1 MRPLFYSKNSI
12 IILSAL
18 LLSACQPPTDH
29 SQSAI
34 TQAESISEKADADL
48 SFIIDGDTIT
58 LSSDSILSIKSSRYQ
73 PSLGLAGKI
82 EPIKHSRF
90 VTAKAVTIKKV
101 LVEEGQWVDKGTPL
115 LIVQRQTNNESTA
128 TLTEKPQN
136 IIENQQSKSLTTT
149 SNPIAIEQAVKS
161 PVESQAITNNQKQLI
176 STANKTTAVT
186 AAKTSDK
193 SMTATS
199 NATFDDD
206 TQMRSDQSL
215 DNNKRAVSETKPES
229 KQQAKATIGK
239 PQTGIVTVRASF
251 SGRVGK
257 LSVSD
262 GDQIAEGTSL
272 LQLTD
277 DTHLQFIATLPIQAE
292 PQLSVGQTVNF
303 TAQDTSQKHT
313 GQISKL
319 TAGSSPDK
327 LKVHVQVLKNEA
339 SRDANLKPNMAV
351 TGRVNYGQIAVGTIV
366 PERAIHDA
374 DISALKNQPYQ
385 PLTPLSANVWIIRQD
400 QRLTRQPVEVIEY
413 DPITRQYLI
422 AGVNNDSLICLADL
436 PIESAGK
443 KVAIS

>member
-1 MRPLFYSKNSI
+1 MRPLFHSKNSI

-18 LLSACQPPTDH
+18 LLSACQPPNGND
-29 SQSAI
+29 QSAI
-34 TQAESISEKADADL
+34 TQAESISEKSDADL

-73 PSLGLAGKI
+73 PSLGLAGNI

-90 VTAKAVTIKKV
+90 VTAQAITIKEV

-115 LIVQRQTNNESTA
+115 LIVERQTNRKNTDSPDSVAAGQAVEST
-128 TLTEKPQN
+128 
-136 IIENQQSKSLTTT
+136 
-149 SNPIAIEQAVKS
+149 
-161 PVESQAITNNQKQLI
+161 VESQVVTNNQPKP
-176 STANKTTAVT
+176 STTTNKTTAVT
-186 AAKTSDK
+186 VAETNNK
-193 SMTATS
+193 SMTATPS
-199 NATFDDD
+199 VTLGDD
-206 TQMRSDQSL
+206 TQVRSAQSFN
-215 DNNKRAVSETKPES
+215 DDKDEVSETKLEP
-229 KQQAKATIGK
+229 KQQIKATIEER
-239 PQTGIVTVRASF
+239 PASIVTVRASF

-257 LSVSD
+257 LSVTE
-262 GDQIAEGTSL
+262 GDQLAVGTSL
-272 LQLTD
+272 LQVTD

-303 TAQDTSQKHT
+303 TAQENAQKYT
-313 GQISKL
+313 GQVSKL
-319 TAGSSPDK
+319 TTDSNPSQ
-327 LKVHVQVLKNEA
+327 LKVHVQVLKNNT
-339 SRDANLKPNMAV
+339 SREGDLKLNMAV
-351 TGRVNYGQIAVGTIV
+351 AGRVNYGQIAVGTIV

-374 DISALKNQPYQ
+374 DISGLKKPPYQ